1 MIEERSMQSN
11 QTTHKWSDIY
21 KMDVVVPEMGKSL
34 GKVEDF
40 YFQEGTNA
48 IYALSVRTRLHG
60 DLSLPVTGIVAIEK
74 DRVTIRNQQMLTK
87 AIPPFTRGQ
96 KLLTRKVLGENGTTV
111 GDVKDLLLGI
121 DPPFTMWVIGF
132 EIIRGSKG
140 STFSADGIARYDD
153 EANTLVIHDQVAKKL
168 R

>member
-1 MIEERSMQSN
+1 MENRQA
-11 QTTHKWSDIY
+11 TLKWSDIY
-21 KMDVVVPEMGKSL
+21 KMDVTVPEMGKSM

-60 DLSLPVTGIVAIEK
+60 DLSLPVTGIVAIENGH
-74 DRVTIRNQQMLTK
+74 VAIRNPQMLAK

-96 KLLTRKVLGENGTTV
+96 QLLARKVVGENGTEV
-111 GDVKDLLLGI
+111 GNVKDFLLGI
-121 DPPFTMWVIGF
+121 EPPFTMWVASF
-132 EIIRGSKG
+132 EITRGSTG
-140 STFSADGIARYDD
+140 RTFSADGVARYDD
-153 EANTLVIHDQVAKKL
+153 EANSLVIHDQTAKKL

>member
-1 MIEERSMQSN
+1 MENSQATLRWSN
-11 QTTHKWSDIY
+11 IY
-21 KMDVVVPEMGKSL
+21 KMDVTVPELGKSL

-60 DLSLPVTGIVAIEK
+60 DLTLPVTGIVSVGK
-74 DRVTIRNQQMLTK
+74 DHVAIRNPQMLTK
-87 AIPPFTRGQ
+87 AIPSFTLGQ
-96 KLLTRKVLGENGTTV
+96 KLLTRKVFGENGVEV
-111 GDVKDLLLGI
+111 GNVKDLLLGI

-132 EIIRGSKG
+132 EIIRGSA
-140 STFSADGIARYDD
+140 SRTLSADGVARYDD
-153 EANTLVIHDQVAKKL
+153 EANSLIIHDQTAKKL